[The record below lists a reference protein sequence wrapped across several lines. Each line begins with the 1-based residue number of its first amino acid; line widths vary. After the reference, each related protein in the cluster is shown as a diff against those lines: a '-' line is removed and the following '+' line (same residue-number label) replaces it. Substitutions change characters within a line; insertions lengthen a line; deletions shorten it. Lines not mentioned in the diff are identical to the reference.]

1 MASVLLDAKSI
12 VFINYFQT
20 CHTINE
26 EYYADLLRQLRTG
39 IKTKRKTFENK
50 YRLNEL
56 YIGQILQVSDSNR
69 LLLSNPINLTTSHN
83 YMATLRQ
90 PNEKLV
96 EIKNNNEK

>member
-1 MASVLLDAKSI
+1 MFLNPGRVLGSSFCAKDNHLCSGNTPHQKNAMVVSSAGKVMASVLLDAKSI

-56 YIGQILQVSDSNR
+56 YIG
-69 LLLSNPINLTTSHN
+69 
-83 YMATLRQ
+83 
-90 PNEKLV
+90 
-96 EIKNNNEK
+96 